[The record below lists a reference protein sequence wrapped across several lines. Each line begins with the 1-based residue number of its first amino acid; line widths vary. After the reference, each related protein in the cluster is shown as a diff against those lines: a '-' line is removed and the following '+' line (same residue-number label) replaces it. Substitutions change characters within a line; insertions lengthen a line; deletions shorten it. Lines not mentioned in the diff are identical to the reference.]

1 MYLNRA
7 FNDSFIDIDISNFF
21 PKNSNLKNLEEYQY
35 ATWSK
40 LFSRSDKKH
49 ENTFS
54 YENTCRLNA
63 LKANNTNIDKNT
75 NTSPNNCHQREIL
88 SEDKIDSPSN
98 FMIPKEAIA
107 EISGMNYLCNSADS
121 LSYMIFLIDYLES
134 KKKNK
139 QKAEL
144 EKLIEPLL

>member
-1 MYLNRA
+1 M
-7 FNDSFIDIDISNFF
+7 
-21 PKNSNLKNLEEYQY
+21 KNLEEYQY
-35 ATWSK
+35 TTWSK
-40 LFSRSDKKH
+40 LFNRSDKKH
-49 ENTFS
+49 ENTYS
-54 YENTCRLNA
+54 YENTCRLRS
-63 LKANNTNIDKNT
+63 LNNSNNNSNIDI
-75 NTSPNNCHQREIL
+75 NTSLNNCLQREIL

-98 FMIPKEAIA
+98 FTIPKEAIA

-121 LSYMIFLIDYLES
+121 LSYMIFLIEYLES

>member
-1 MYLNRA
+1 MNRA
-7 FNDSFIDIDISNFF
+7 FNDSFIDIDISKFF

-40 LFSRSDKKH
+40 LFNRSDKKH
-49 ENTFS
+49 ENTYS
-54 YENTCRLNA
+54 YENTCRLHS
-63 LKANNTNIDKNT
+63 LNNSNTDT
-75 NTSPNNCHQREIL
+75 NTSLNNCHQREIL
-88 SEDKIDSPSN
+88 SENKIDSPSN
-98 FMIPKEAIA
+98 FTIPKEAIA